1 MKTLAAIILTTLL
14 SACAVAQT
22 PYTKRQLRY
31 QVTQDSIA
39 THKFDLVGAQPI
51 RFETRRPLMGTAL
64 PLAILSTIS
73 SVASFTRLTGD
84 PNDNDKLFVLLGL
97 ASGVLA
103 TNWWIQAL
111 KTEQWVVYS
120 NGTSMRV
127 EFHP

>member
-31 QVTQDSIA
+31 QASQDSIA
-39 THKFDLVGAQPI
+39 ARKFGLVGAYPI
-51 RFETRRPLMGTAL
+51 RFETRHPLMGTAL
-64 PLAILSTIS
+64 PLAVLSTIS
-73 SVASFTRLTGD
+73 SAASFTRLTGD
-84 PNDNDKLFVLLGL
+84 PNDNDRLFVLLGL

>member
-1 MKTLAAIILTTLL
+1 MKTLAAIILAALL
-14 SACAVAQT
+14 SASAVAQ
-22 PYTKRQLRY
+22 Y

-64 PLAILSTIS
+64 PLAVLSTIS
-73 SVASFTRLTGD
+73 SAASFTRLTGD

>member
-31 QVTQDSIA
+31 RVTQDSIA
-39 THKFDLVGAQPI
+39 TRKFDLVGAYPI
-51 RFETRRPLMGTAL
+51 RFETRHPLMGTAL
-64 PLAILSTIS
+64 PLAVLSTIS
-73 SVASFTRLTGD
+73 SAASFTRLTGD

-103 TNWWIQAL
+103 TNWWI
-111 KTEQWVVYS
+111 
-120 NGTSMRV
+120 
-127 EFHP
+127 